1 LSGLP
6 WAGQWKDY
14 AVDREYLVAY
24 DYGMGGLWAI
34 LIAPSEDAITAKYP
48 ELAVAPER
56 PPWMDDD
63 RYDRLR
69 GEPLWLDDPPSGIL
83 RAVVADREK

>member
-1 LSGLP
+1 M
-6 WAGQWKDY
+6 
-14 AVDREYLVAY
+14 DREYLVAY
-24 DYGMGGLWAI
+24 DYGMGGLWAV
-34 LIAPSEDAITAKYP
+34 LLAPSADAITATYP

-56 PPWMDDD
+56 PQWIDDD
-63 RYDRLR
+63 RYDHLR